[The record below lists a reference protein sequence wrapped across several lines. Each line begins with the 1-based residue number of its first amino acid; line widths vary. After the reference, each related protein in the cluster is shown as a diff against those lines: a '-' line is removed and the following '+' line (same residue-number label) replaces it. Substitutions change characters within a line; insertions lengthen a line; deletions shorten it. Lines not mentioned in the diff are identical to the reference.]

1 MLRLDLTKN
10 KSYSLKPQSSNAVN
24 LTVLK
29 SKIMKF
35 LLSISL
41 IFLCIPT
48 SFSQL
53 QKGFNPQEAKEM
65 IMICN
70 SFTYLDLYKDDEDII
85 PIGYTK
91 TYTSPAK
98 GMDNVFQVYTHGKT
112 AAINFRGS
120 TANKFSWLANM
131 YSEML
136 PVEGQIKVKDITFD
150 YKMGNDSK
158 SSIHSG
164 YTLALAFL
172 HQDLLKQIK
181 ALNDK
186 GIYDILITGHSQ
198 GGALAV
204 LSRAYL
210 AHVNPKDLDPKNTFK
225 VYAFAMPMVGNKAF
239 INEYNKAFSIPEM
252 SYGMINPED
261 LVPSMPLSYNDSTFI
276 RDNISAMI
284 SDKMDVDKSQ
294 FMKEGMI
301 ILFQSQFK
309 DLVTKF
315 SSSIKNQL
323 TGEYGEIIAP
333 KAKEGINFA
342 QIGNIIKLPPPEY
355 PLELKDSTILEN
367 KEFLKTHPRDKN
379 GIFEDK
385 SVYKTT
391 SMNLNHKPYN
401 YYTAILRTYFP
412 KEYDKI
418 DPKSFGL

>member
-1 MLRLDLTKN
+1 
-10 KSYSLKPQSSNAVN
+10 
-24 LTVLK
+24 
-29 SKIMKF
+29 MKF

-41 IFLCIPT
+41 LFLFIPI

-53 QKGFNPQEAKEM
+53 QKGFDPQEAKEM

-70 SFTYLDLYKDDEDII
+70 SFTYLDLYKDDEEII

-91 TYTSPAK
+91 IYTSKAK
-98 GMDNVFQVYTHGKT
+98 GMDNVFQVYTRGKT
-112 AAINFRGS
+112 ATINFRGS

-136 PVEGQIKVKDITFD
+136 PAEGQIKVKDITFN
-150 YKMGNDSK
+150 YKMGKDTA

-172 HQDLLKQIK
+172 HQDLLNQIK
-181 ALNDK
+181 QLNDK

-210 AHVNPKDLDPKNTFK
+210 NYLSPADLDPKNNFK
-225 VYAFAMPMVGNKAF
+225 VYAFAMPMVGNKSF
-239 INEYNKAFSIPEM
+239 VREYNRLFSTPEM
-252 SYGMINPED
+252 SYALINPED
-261 LVPSMPLSYNDSTFI
+261 LVPTMPISYNDSTFI
-276 RDNISAMI
+276 RDNIAALM
-284 SDKMDVDKSQ
+284 SDKMDINQSQ
-294 FMKEGMI
+294 FMKEGMV

-315 SSSIKNQL
+315 SSSIKTQL
-323 TGEYGEIIAP
+323 NAEYGEITTP
-333 KAKEGINFA
+333 KAKDGINFT
-342 QIGNIIKLPPPEY
+342 QIGNIMKLPAPEY

-385 SVYKTT
+385 SVYKST
-391 SMNLNHKPYN
+391 SMNLHHKPYN

-412 KEYDKI
+412 KEYDRI

>member
-1 MLRLDLTKN
+1 
-10 KSYSLKPQSSNAVN
+10 
-24 LTVLK
+24 
-29 SKIMKF
+29 MKF
-35 LLSISL
+35 FLNISL
-41 IFLCIPT
+41 LFLCIPT

-70 SFTYLDLYKDDEDII
+70 SFTYLDLYRDDEEII

-91 TYTSPAK
+91 TYTSKKA
-98 GMDNVFQVYTHGKT
+98 GMDNVFQVYTHGKIGV
-112 AAINFRGS
+112 INFRGS

-136 PVEGQIKVKDITFD
+136 PAEGEIIVKDITFN
-150 YKMGNDSK
+150 YKMGKDTS

-172 HQDLLKQIK
+172 HQDLLAQIK
-181 ALNDK
+181 KLNAQ
-186 GIYDILITGHSQ
+186 GIYDVLITGHSQ

-204 LSRAYL
+204 LFRAYL
-210 AHVNPKDLDPKNTFK
+210 NHLSPEKLDPKNNFK
-225 VYAFAMPMVGNKAF
+225 VYAFAMPMVGNKSF
-239 INEYNKAFSIPEM
+239 VREYNRNFSTPEM
-252 SYGMINPED
+252 SYALINPED
-261 LVPSMPLSYNDSTFI
+261 LVPTMPISYNDSTFI
-276 RDNISAMI
+276 RDNIAALM
-284 SDKMDVDKSQ
+284 SDKMDVNQSQ

-309 DLVTKF
+309 DVVTKF
-315 SSSIKNQL
+315 SSSIKAQL
-323 TGEYGEIIAP
+323 NTEYGEITTP
-333 KAKEGINFA
+333 KAKDGINFT
-342 QIGNIIKLPPPEY
+342 QIGNVIKLPAPEY
-355 PLELKDSTILEN
+355 PLELKDSTILQN
-367 KEFLKTHPRDKN
+367 KEFLKTHPRDAT

-391 SMNLNHKPYN
+391 SMMLHHKPYN

-412 KEYDKI
+412 KEYDRI

>member
-1 MLRLDLTKN
+1 
-10 KSYSLKPQSSNAVN
+10 
-24 LTVLK
+24 
-29 SKIMKF
+29 MKF
-35 LLSISL
+35 LLNFFL
-41 IFLCIPT
+41 IFLCIP
-48 SFSQL
+48 SSYAQL
-53 QKGFNPQEAKEM
+53 QKGFDPQEAKEM
-65 IMICN
+65 IMLCN

-91 TYTSPAK
+91 IYTSPSV
-98 GMDNVFQVYTHGKT
+98 GMDNAFQVYTHGNK

-136 PVEGQIKVKDITFD
+136 PVKGQIQVQDITFN
-150 YKMGNDSK
+150 YKMGENSE

-172 HQDLLKQIK
+172 HEKLLKQIK
-181 ALNDK
+181 SLNSR

-204 LSRAYL
+204 LTRAYL
-210 AHVNPKDLDPKNTFK
+210 EHVDAEKLDPKNNFK
-225 VYAFAMPMVGNKAF
+225 VYAFAMPMVGNKSF
-239 INEYNKAFSIPEM
+239 INEYNKAFSEPQM
-252 SYGMINPED
+252 SFGMINPED

-276 RDNISAMI
+276 RDNIVKMM
-284 SDKMDVDKSQ
+284 SDNMDVDKSQ
-294 FMKEGMI
+294 FMKDGMV

-309 DLVTKF
+309 ELVTKF
-315 SSSIKNQL
+315 SSSIKKQL
-323 TGEYGEIIAP
+323 VGEYGDISLP
-333 KAKEGINFA
+333 QAKEGVNFA
-342 QIGNIIKLPPPEY
+342 QIGNITQLPPPEY

-367 KEFLKTHPRDKN
+367 QEFLKTHPRDEN

-385 SVYKTT
+385 SVYKKTT
-391 SMNLNHKPYN
+391 MSLHHKPYN

-412 KEYDKI
+412 KEYDRI